1 MGDGNKGCASSC
13 GGGDSVVLLDDL
25 WSDGELGV
33 DCSLLFDMLSDSNVV
48 LLTKALNRLTA
59 PTLVIL
65 SPLMSSSFSEWLG
78 TSPGAICCQVSE
90 AVVSYLEVLKR
101 KLMLVYN
108 ISRRSSINAY
118 NTILSTSMVN
128 AL

>member
-1 MGDGNKGCASSC
+1 M
-13 GGGDSVVLLDDL
+13 
-25 WSDGELGV
+25 

-48 LLTKALNRLTA
+48 LLNKALNRLTA

-65 SPLMSSSFSEWLG
+65 SPLMSSSFSEWLW

-90 AVVSYLEVLKR
+90 AVVSYLEVFKR

-108 ISRRSSINAY
+108 ISRRSSITASDQG
-118 NTILSTSMVN
+118 NTVN
-128 AL
+128 KLKVCTCARLEGQSYHIRLR